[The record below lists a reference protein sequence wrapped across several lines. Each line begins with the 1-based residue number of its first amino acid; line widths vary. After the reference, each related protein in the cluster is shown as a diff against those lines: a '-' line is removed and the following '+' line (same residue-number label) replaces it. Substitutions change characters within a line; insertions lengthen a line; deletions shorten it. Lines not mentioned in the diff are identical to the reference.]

1 MILSDIAITV
11 KDLQKV
17 YRRYNSH
24 GWRAASLFGIPVPA
38 SKYDQFWALDD
49 VSFTIGR
56 GERVALVGRNGA
68 GKSTLLRH
76 ISGEL
81 TPTTGSIAVN
91 GKVKAL
97 FGLGEGFHPEFSGLD
112 NIRTALA
119 LHGFRW
125 ADIPRAIDEIIEF
138 TELEEF
144 IHRPLKEY
152 SAGMYARLAF
162 ATATAAK
169 PDILIIDEILGAGDA
184 YFLGKCLQR
193 IRDITSDGAT
203 VLFVSHDM
211 GSALMLCERGLWIHQ
226 GKLRDDADMTTIA
239 RRYQAHIRE
248 EQELSL
254 RARSMRLSKKSL
266 ANQQDTLLLRLIGP
280 DETAP
285 KQPLY
290 VSRLAFGQESLVFAE
305 TELGK
310 QDLEGDIRPV
320 IDQRTTNWGKADH
333 REGRLARPFGSFGGT
348 YVHAPIIIQQA
359 QGLDAQAWIELDVLP
374 SPGAPVL
381 VQIYD
386 QTTSSYRTI
395 GSVAAEDDPRW
406 RTVRYPLHGREAIA
420 ADREVIT
427 GGTEVAPEQ
436 APPSAAHYHEKNQAE
451 VGSLTLEPAPRTGAS
466 ARILD
471 FGFSDSN
478 GARRYTLVAGEP
490 ANADFLIDVKGLS
503 SLPIAVVAI
512 YRPDGTVISQM
523 ISPKQPSQPAGLAGT
538 YNIRLAL
545 DELLIGPGDFIVSAA
560 LFRDL
565 DPTRSPEDGAY
576 DLRDREYALKI
587 VDSDLQP
594 YPTGLV
600 RQKPNWT
607 FEPVSGK

>member
-1 MILSDIAITV
+1 MR
-11 KDLQKV
+11 DLQKV
-17 YRRYNSH
+17 YRRYSSN

-49 VSFTIGR
+49 VSVSIAR

-76 ISGEL
+76 ITGEL
-81 TPTTGSIAVN
+81 SPTKGSIQVN
-91 GKVKAL
+91 GRVKAL
-97 FGLGEGFHPEFSGLD
+97 FGLGDGFHPEFSGLE

-119 LHGFRW
+119 LQNFSWRN
-125 ADIPRAIDEIIEF
+125 IPKAIDEIIDF
-138 TELEEF
+138 TELEDF
-144 IHRPLKEY
+144 INRPLKEY

-254 RARSMRLSKKSL
+254 RARSMKLSKKELSSK
-266 ANQQDTLLLRLIGP
+266 QDTILLRLIG
-280 DETAP
+280 DNETAP
-285 KQPLY
+285 RTPLY
-290 VSRLAFGQESLVFAE
+290 VSRLAFGQETLQFAE

-310 QDLEGDIRPV
+310 QDRDGDIRPI
-320 IDQRTTNWGKADH
+320 IDTRTTNWGKAEY
-333 REGRLARPFGSFGGT
+333 REGRLSRPFGNFGGT
-348 YVHAPIIIQQA
+348 YTHAPIVIQQA
-359 QGLDAQAWIELDVLP
+359 KGLGSDAWAELDVLA
-374 SPGAPVL
+374 SRSEPVH
-381 VQIYD
+381 VQIFD
-386 QTTSSYRTI
+386 QKSDSYRLLGTI
-395 GSVAAEDDPRW
+395 AAEECSSW
-406 RTVRYPLHGREAIA
+406 KTVRFALGETPIQSARRGEAASDA
-420 ADREVIT
+420 ADLSAEGE
-427 GGTEVAPEQ
+427 GGGLL
-436 APPSAAHYHEKNQAE
+436 PSAGPAMIE
-451 VGSLTLEPAPRTGAS
+451 SPLEAGRPASAAATAS
-466 ARILD
+466 GTARILD
-471 FGFSDSN
+471 FGFADTA
-478 GARRYTLVAGEP
+478 GTRRYTLVSGEP
-490 ANADFLIDVKGLS
+490 ASAEFLIEAKGLPS
-503 SLPIAVVAI
+503 APIAVVAI

-523 ISPKQPSQPAGLAGT
+523 ISPQASPTSDLITGRYTITMQLK
-538 YNIRLAL
+538 
-545 DELLIGPGDFIVSAA
+545 ELLIGPGDFVVSAA
-560 LFRDL
+560 LFRYL

-587 VDSDLQP
+587 VDTDYQP

-600 RQKPNWT
+600 RQKPTWS
-607 FEPVSGK
+607 FALQPAH

>member
-1 MILSDIAITV
+1 MSEIAITV
-11 KDLQKV
+11 RDLQKV
-17 YRRYNSH
+17 YRRYASH
-24 GWRAASLFGIPVPA
+24 GWRAASLFGLPVPA

-49 VSFTIGR
+49 VSFTISR
-56 GERVALVGRNGA
+56 GERVARVGRNGA

-81 TPTTGSIAVN
+81 TPTTGSIQVN

-97 FGLGEGFHPEFSGLD
+97 FGLGEGFHPEFSGID
-112 NIRTALA
+112 NIRTSLA

-125 ADIPRAIDEIIEF
+125 SDIPKAIEEIIEF
-138 TELEEF
+138 TELEDF

-254 RARSMRLSKKSL
+254 RARSMRLSKKAL
-266 ANQQDTLLLRLIGP
+266 ANQQDTLLLRLIGQS
-280 DETAP
+280 ENAP
-285 KQPLY
+285 AQPLY
-290 VSRLAFGQESLVFAE
+290 ISRLAFGQETLQFAE

-320 IDQRTTNWGKADH
+320 IDPRTTNWGKAEH
-333 REGRLARPFGSFGGT
+333 RQGRLARPFGNFGGS
-348 YVHAPIIIQQA
+348 YVHAPIVIQQA
-359 QGLDAQAWIELDVLP
+359 EGLDSQTWVEFDVIA
-374 SPGAPVL
+374 SASDTVL
-381 VQIYD
+381 VQIFD
-386 QTTSSYRTI
+386 QKLDRYKTI
-395 GSVAAEDDPRW
+395 GSISAQADATWQTLRFPLQESSSNAGNAPTRQPQLYTPAESLTDLDSP
-406 RTVRYPLHGREAIA
+406 EAL
-420 ADREVIT
+420 
-427 GGTEVAPEQ
+427 GSVAPDAMVEERPDLQSEKGQ
-436 APPSAAHYHEKNQAE
+436 AAA
-451 VGSLTLEPAPRTGAS
+451 

-471 FGFSDSN
+471 FSFADAN
-478 GARRYTLVAGEP
+478 GAKRYTLVSGEP
-490 ANADFLIDVKGLS
+490 ASANFRIETSNLK

-523 ISPKQPSQPAGLAGT
+523 ISPAQPPEPRPVTGT
-538 YNIRLAL
+538 FTIRMSL

-560 LFRDL
+560 LFKSL
-565 DPTRSPEDGAY
+565 DPSRSPEDGAY

-587 VDSDLQP
+587 VDAEHQP

-600 RQKPNWT
+600 RQKPNWI
-607 FEPVSGK
+607 FSP

>member
-1 MILSDIAITV
+1 MAIQV
-11 KDLQKV
+11 RSLQKV
-17 YRRYNSH
+17 YRRYSSH

-49 VSFTIGR
+49 VSFSIAR

-81 TPTTGSIAVN
+81 SSTRGSIQVN
-91 GKVKAL
+91 GRVKAL
-97 FGLGEGFHPEFSGLD
+97 FGLGEGFHPEFSGIES
-112 NIRTALA
+112 IRTALA

-125 ADIPRAIDEIIEF
+125 SDIPKAIDEIIDF
-138 TELEEF
+138 TELEDF

-254 RARSMRLSKKSL
+254 RARSMKLSKKALSS
-266 ANQQDTLLLRLIGP
+266 QQDTILLRLIGEK
-280 DETAP
+280 ETAP
-285 KQPLY
+285 RAPLY
-290 VSRLAFGQESLVFAE
+290 VSRLAFGQESLQFAE

-310 QDLEGDIRPV
+310 QDGDGDIRPI
-320 IDQRTTNWGKADH
+320 IDTRTTNWGKAER
-333 REGRLARPFGSFGGT
+333 REGRLARPFGDFGGT
-348 YVHAPIIIQQA
+348 YIHAPIVIQQA
-359 QGLDAQAWIELDVLP
+359 QGLGSDAWAEFDVLP
-374 SPGAPVL
+374 SQSEPVQ
-381 VQIYD
+381 VQIFD
-386 QTTSSYRTI
+386 PQLEIYRTLGTI
-395 GSVAAEDDPRW
+395 AAEERPSW
-406 RTVRYPLHGREAIA
+406 RTVRLALRAQEIQPAQQDEAASHA
-420 ADREVIT
+420 ADLSAEDESTQRPSSDIATTAEAWRPASPAAT
-427 GGTEVAPEQ
+427 ASGT
-436 APPSAAHYHEKNQAE
+436 
-451 VGSLTLEPAPRTGAS
+451 

-471 FGFSDSN
+471 FGFADAN
-478 GARRYTLVAGEP
+478 GTRRYTLVAGEP
-490 ANADFLIDVKGLS
+490 ASADFLIEAKGLRS
-503 SLPIAVVAI
+503 APIAVVAI

-523 ISPKQPSQPAGLAGT
+523 ISPQAQPAAGAIT
-538 YNIRLAL
+538 GRYTITMQLE
-545 DELLIGPGDFIVSAA
+545 ELLIGPGDFVVSAA
-560 LFRDL
+560 LFQCL
-565 DPTRSPEDGAY
+565 DATRSPEDGAY

-587 VDSDLQP
+587 VDADHQP

-600 RQKPNWT
+600 RQKPTWY
-607 FEPVSGK
+607 FAPQSVG

>member
-1 MILSDIAITV
+1 M
-11 KDLQKV
+11 
-17 YRRYNSH
+17 
-24 GWRAASLFGIPVPA
+24 
-38 SKYDQFWALDD
+38 
-49 VSFTIGR
+49 
-56 GERVALVGRNGA
+56 ALVGRNGA

-81 TPTTGSIAVN
+81 SPTKGSIEVN
-91 GKVKAL
+91 GRVKAL
-97 FGLGEGFHPEFSGLD
+97 FGLGEGFHPEFSGID

-125 ADIPRAIDEIIEF
+125 SDIPKAIDEIIDF
-138 TELEEF
+138 TELEDF
-144 IHRPLKEY
+144 IRRPLKEY

-254 RARSMRLSKKSL
+254 RARSMKLSKKALSS
-266 ANQQDTLLLRLIGP
+266 QQDTILLRLIGEN
-280 DETAP
+280 ETAP
-285 KQPLY
+285 RAPLY
-290 VSRLAFGQESLVFAE
+290 VSRLAFGQQTLQFAE

-310 QDLEGDIRPV
+310 QDGDGDIRPI
-320 IDQRTTNWGKADH
+320 IDTRTTNWGKAEH

-348 YVHAPIIIQQA
+348 YIHAPIVIQQA
-359 QGLDAQAWIELDVLP
+359 QGLGSDAWAELDVLP
-374 SPGAPVL
+374 SQSEPVQ
-381 VQIYD
+381 VQIFD
-386 QTTSSYRTI
+386 QKSETYRTLGTI
-395 GSVAAEDDPRW
+395 AAEQRPAW
-406 RTVRYPLHGREAIA
+406 KTVRFALGEPLAHASQQGEAASDSADLSAEGKGADLLPSIGPQTIASTGETGRSA
-420 ADREVIT
+420 
-427 GGTEVAPEQ
+427 
-436 APPSAAHYHEKNQAE
+436 SAAVTA
-451 VGSLTLEPAPRTGAS
+451 SGA

-471 FGFSDSN
+471 FGFADKDRT
-478 GARRYTLVAGEP
+478 RRYTLVAGEP
-490 ANADFLIDVKGLS
+490 AFAEFLIEAKGLRS
-503 SLPIAVVAI
+503 APIAVVAV
-512 YRPDGTVISQM
+512 YRPDGMVISQM
-523 ISPKQPSQPAGLAGT
+523 ISPQASQGSDTMTGRYTITMQLE
-538 YNIRLAL
+538 
-545 DELLIGPGDFIVSAA
+545 ELLIGPGDYVVSAA
-560 LFRDL
+560 LFRSL
-565 DPTRSPEDGAY
+565 DPTRSPEEGAY

-587 VDSDLQP
+587 VDADHQP

-600 RQKPNWT
+600 RQKPTWS
-607 FEPVSGK
+607 FAPQSAH